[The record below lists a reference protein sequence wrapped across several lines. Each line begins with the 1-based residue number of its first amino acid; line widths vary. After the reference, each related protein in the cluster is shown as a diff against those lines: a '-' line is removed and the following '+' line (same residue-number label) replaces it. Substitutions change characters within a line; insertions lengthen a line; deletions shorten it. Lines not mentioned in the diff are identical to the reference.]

1 MMVIPAIDIRDGR
14 VVRLKQGDYKQETLY
29 SGTPLTVA
37 KQFEA
42 AKASRLHVV
51 DLDGAKDG
59 SPKNRDIIIELAKK
73 CDIPIEVGGGIRSV
87 EAAQY
92 YLDNGVD
99 YVIVGSMAIN
109 DFERLKTLVSM
120 YPSRIIVGVDA
131 KEGMVATEGWR
142 NETSVDSETFIK
154 TLQTIGVETVIFTDI
169 AKDGMLEGIN
179 AALYAK
185 LVART
190 HLNLIASGGVSTKED
205 IETLRAINVHG
216 VIIGRALYEKRLR
229 LEDVM

>member
-1 MMVIPAIDIRDGR
+1 MIIIPAIDLRDGR

-29 SGTPLTVA
+29 SDTPLAVA
-37 KQFEA
+37 KEFEA

-73 CDIPIEVGGGIRSV
+73 CNMPIEVGGGIRTV

-131 KEGMVATEGWR
+131 KDGMVATEGWR

-154 TLQTIGVETVIFTDI
+154 TLQTIGVKTVIFTDI

-190 HLNLIASGGVSTKED
+190 HINIIASGGVSTKED
-205 IETLRAINVHG
+205 IETLRAINVYG
-216 VIIGRALYEKRLR
+216 VIIGRALDENALR